1 MISLVAVGFL
11 SIIGAGS
18 FWAWFTGLVT
28 FILVMVMACA
38 PPKSNMVVAIVA
50 AVFSLI
56 TFVIALT
63 VAALFL
69 DGGYHIYC
77 PRSTVRRF
85 NRYDDY
91 YNDNYW
97 RDDDTACQTALGA
110 IGIIS
115 SLFFLAVGV
124 LAVILSVRY
133 CRNSFGGA
141 AASAGTEIPDVE
153 ATVLPEE
160 QAASKTVKIV
170 EKVNAD
176 GSKTVTR
183 TEIDPETGV
192 KTVTE
197 SVITPVEEDKV

>member
-38 PPKSNMVVAIVA
+38 PPKSNMVIAIVA

-56 TFVIALT
+56 TSVIALAF
-63 VAALFL
+63 AALFL
-69 DGGYHIYC
+69 TGSYDIYC
-77 PRSTVRRF
+77 PDSWD
-85 NRYDDY
+85 YDDDPTCY
-91 YNDNYW
+91 
-97 RDDDTACQTALGA
+97 TAFGT

-115 SLFFLAVGV
+115 SLFFLAVGI

-133 CRNSFGGA
+133 CCNSSGGA